1 MALRGS
7 LSLVRAVGRF
17 LMGRVVTE
25 REEGWH
31 QESGQNSAF
40 QRTAEVVEQLMLQKL
55 RARVL
60 RDLCGIQIAA

>member
-1 MALRGS
+1 
-7 LSLVRAVGRF
+7 
-17 LMGRVVTE
+17 MGRLVTE